1 MIFRFN
7 KNNRGVVNS
16 APLLNRKG
24 LVMDNKN
31 CNECNNEV
39 SRRDLMHLD
48 ILGEYIYSKNYCS
61 QDCFNNR
68 HNSEGNK

>member
-1 MIFRFN
+1 
-7 KNNRGVVNS
+7 
-16 APLLNRKG
+16 
-24 LVMDNKN
+24 
-31 CNECNNEV
+31 
-39 SRRDLMHLD
+39 MHLD